1 MISRFPSAVV
11 FGLLVVFASPASA
24 RKWTSSD
31 GKFSTEAE
39 LVEYADGK
47 VTLQKADDQRI
58 TVPLAKLSPAD
69 RRFVIAERKKPK
81 PPAKAEPSY
90 AYDIQPFLGKY
101 CVECHNQKRAEHGYA
116 VDTLAGLTASGRKG
130 AMVVPGKPDESLMV
144 RLFEPGRKHMPP
156 DKSPQPAPE
165 EIAKLVA
172 WITAGAQENS
182 APPPSAKAVPEKRRP
197 RR

>member
-1 MISRFPSAVV
+1 
-11 FGLLVVFASPASA
+11 LLVALALPALA

-39 LVEYADGK
+39 FVEYADGQ
-47 VTLQKADDQRI
+47 VTLQKPDGQAVS
-58 TVPLAKLSPAD
+58 VPIAKLSAAD

-81 PPAKAEPSY
+81 PVAKAEPTF
-90 AYDIQPFLGKY
+90 AQDIQPFVGKY

-116 VDTLAGLTASGRKG
+116 CDSLMGLTASGRKG
-130 AMVVPGKPDESLMV
+130 AMVVPGKPEESLMV

-156 DKSPQPAPE
+156 EKSPQPTADE
-165 EIAKLVA
+165 MAKVAA
-172 WITAGAQENS
+172 WITAGAKED
-182 APPPSAKAVPEKRRP
+182 APPAAKPASEKRK